1 MDVVCRNGDVVSAE
15 DICVRVDKSFCVDCQ
30 DAVCICRTGGGDAAP
45 KRSTVDDRICLER
58 SICTADD
65 LSVILKCCRG
75 YSGICNTVDRSAVC
89 CFFCVDGCCA
99 IRIEI
104 AGGLEIPVHI
114 EGGRLC
120 ARDLTFEIDAEPFF
134 CSNQCDPIRIHTAD
148 CREIEGVGGCVAVR
162 SDGRDFSIRIADGVH
177 TCDNLCMLCP
187 KSGVDFDGACIEFG
201 RIYALC
207 VESVSCNDDFAVV
220 DAQRSE
226 VSCGIH
232 LCASCGKCYPCRI
245 QKAGTICQNP
255 VRIGNNDTGSV
266 TCDL

>member
-1 MDVVCRNGDVVSAE
+1 MNIVCRNGDVVSTE

-30 DAVCICRTGGGDAAP
+30 HTVCICRTGGGDAAP

-65 LSVILKCCRG
+65 LPVILKCCRG
-75 YSGICNTVDRSAVC
+75 YSGICNTIYRSVVC
-89 CFFCVDGCCA
+89 CFFCVDGSCSV
-99 IRIEI
+99 RIEI
-104 AGGLEIPVHI
+104 TGGLEIPVHI
-114 EGGRLC
+114 EGGRLR
-120 ARDLTFEIDAEPFF
+120 ARDLTFEIDTEPFF
-134 CSNQCDPIRIHTAD
+134 RSNQCNPICIHTAD
-148 CREIEGVGGCVAVR
+148 CRKIEGIGGRVAVR
-162 SDGRDFSIRIADGVH
+162 SDGGDCALCIADCICA
-177 TCDNLCMLCP
+177 CDKPCALCP
-187 KSGVDFDGACIEFG
+187 KPCVDFDSTCIEFS

-207 VESVSCNDDFAVV
+207 TQTVSCNDDFAVV

-245 QKAGTICQNP
+245 QKTGTICQNP
-255 VRIGNNDTGSV
+255 VRIGNNDTGPV

>member
-1 MDVVCRNGDVVSAE
+1 MDVICRNGDIVSTE

-30 DAVCICRTGGGDAAP
+30 DAVCICCAGGGDAAP

-75 YSGICNTVDRSAVC
+75 YISICNTVDRSTVLYV
-89 CFFCVDGCCA
+89 FCVDGRCSV
-99 IRIEI
+99 RIEI
-104 AGGLEIPVHI
+104 AGGLEVPVHI
-114 EGGRLC
+114 EGGRLR
-120 ARDLTFEIDAEPFF
+120 ARDLTFEIDTEPFF
-134 CSNQCDPIRIHTAD
+134 RSNQCNPIFIHTAD
-148 CREIEGVGGCVAVR
+148 CRKIEGVGGRVLGIKGGGDVATLVADRICACNKPCV
-162 SDGRDFSIRIADGVH
+162 
-177 TCDNLCMLCP
+177 LCP
-187 KSGVDFDGACIEFG
+187 KSGVDFDSTCIEFS

-207 VESVSCNDDFAVV
+207 TQTVSCNDDFAVV

-255 VRIGNNDTGSV
+255 VRVGNNDTSPV